1 MPSAP
6 SVSLSAPA
14 SASLSSVDSLR
25 LVLDTV
31 EARNPH
37 EPEFQQ
43 AVHEVLESIAPVLEA
58 HPEFV
63 DGGILERIVE
73 PERQILFRVPW
84 VDDSGRLQVNRGFRV
99 QFSSVLGPYKGG
111 LRFHPSVNLSIIK
124 FLGFEQIFKNALT
137 GQGIGGAKGG
147 SDFDPHGR
155 SDAEV
160 MRFCQSFMNE
170 LYRHLGEH
178 TDVPAGDIG
187 VGAREI
193 GYLFGQSRY
202 DPTRPEAGMFPGTG
216 GPGGGA
222 EGRPAA
228 TGYGAVFF
236 VEEMLG
242 VHGDTLHGKR
252 VGVSGSGNVAIY
264 AIDKARQLGATAVTA
279 SDSSG
284 YVVDDAGIDVDLLR
298 QIKEVERARIS
309 EYAVRRPGA
318 RYVEGARPWEVPV
331 DVAVPSAT
339 QNELEADDA
348 RALIANGVR
357 AVAEGANMPSTPDA
371 IELFQSAGVLFG
383 PGKAANAG
391 GVATSALEMSQN
403 AARQRWSF
411 DDSESKLRS
420 IMADV
425 HDAAF
430 QAAEKYGRPGD
441 YVVGANSAGFE
452 RVAHAMLAQGVI

>member
-1 MPSAP
+1 MTETLAP
-6 SVSLSAPA
+6 LPA
-14 SASLSSVDSLR
+14 VVQEVFET
-25 LVLDTV
+25 VL
-31 EARNPH
+31 ARNPH

-43 AVHEVLESIAPVLEA
+43 AVHEVLHSIAPVLEA
-58 HPEFV
+58 HPQFTEN
-63 DGGILERIVE
+63 GILERIVE
-73 PERQILFRVPW
+73 PERQIMFRVPW
-84 VDDSGRLQVNRGFRV
+84 TDDAGRLQVNRGYRV

-155 SDAEV
+155 SDREI
-160 MRFCQSFMNE
+160 MRFCQSFMSE
-170 LYRHLGEH
+170 LWRHLGEH

-193 GYLFGQSRY
+193 GYLFGTYRKITNRHES
-202 DPTRPEAGMFPGTG
+202 GMFTG
-216 GPGGGA
+216 KGVQWGGA
-222 EGRPAA
+222 EVRTEA

-236 VEEMLG
+236 AQEMLG
-242 VHGDTLHGKR
+242 VEGDSLERKR
-252 VGVSGSGNVAIY
+252 VAVSGSGNVAIY
-264 AIDKARQLGATAVTA
+264 AIDKAWQLGAVPVTA

-284 YVVDDAGIDVDLLR
+284 YVVDESGIDVDLLR
-298 QIKEVERARIS
+298 QVKEIDRARIS
-309 EYAVRRPGA
+309 EYAARRPGA
-318 RYVEGARPWEVPV
+318 RFVEGARPWEVAV
-331 DVAVPSAT
+331 DVAIPAAT
-339 QNELEADDA
+339 QNELDEDDA
-348 RALIANGVR
+348 RALIGNGVR
-357 AVAEGANMPSTPDA
+357 AVAEGANMPSTPGA
-371 IELFQSAGVLFG
+371 VAAFQEAGVLFG

-403 AARQRWSF
+403 ASRQRWSF
-411 DDSESKLRS
+411 ADSEKKLRA
-420 IMADV
+420 IMKDV

-430 QAAEKYGRPGD
+430 DAAERYGRPGD